1 MLIFNALIVAGGRS
15 SRLGGVPKALL
26 SNGQQTLLAST
37 LDAAGTAAA
46 RVVVGPS
53 DLPLPSGVLL
63 TREEPAFS
71 GPAAAIGAGLN
82 ALAHHRAPWTLLLS
96 VDVPGVAGVVE
107 QLTEAAAAA
116 TPETLGFWGV
126 ADGTFQPLL
135 GIYRTDQLAQA
146 FAGDTANAS
155 VRRFLAP
162 LSPQPVQLTSE
173 LAADVD
179 TWQQAQASGYTRDT
193 STARSV

>member
-46 RVVVGPS
+46 RMVVGPS